1 MAYRLDSEGYVRR
14 MIQFIVVPRGRGYWI
29 DMTTEKSA
37 PRPVER
43 YNTAEEAIERRR
55 VLQQRADDIVNQK
68 LVAEGE

>member
-1 MAYRLDSEGYVRR
+1 
-14 MIQFIVVPRGRGYWI
+14 
-29 DMTTEKSA
+29 MTTEKCA

-68 LVAEGE
+68 KLLSKGE